1 MSVFVNILVLCGI
14 YLVELACYQLGI
26 RILFEVRQKLYVWM
40 AVGIVCPVI
49 IGVLPV
55 EVSGKNT
62 LSSFCAIGIVFIS
75 LEGEEIEKG
84 VELILTLILFECVD
98 DVLLYPRNMILNFID
113 EIYVDKSF

>member
-26 RILFEVRQKLYVWM
+26 RILFEVRQKSYVWM

-55 EVSGKNT
+55 EVSGKSVLVT
-62 LSSFCAIGIVFIS
+62 VVVISVMFLS
-75 LEGEEIEKG
+75 LEGRGIEKG
-84 VELILTLILFECVD
+84 VELVLTD
-98 DVLLYPRNMILNFID
+98 R
-113 EIYVDKSF
+113 KSVV